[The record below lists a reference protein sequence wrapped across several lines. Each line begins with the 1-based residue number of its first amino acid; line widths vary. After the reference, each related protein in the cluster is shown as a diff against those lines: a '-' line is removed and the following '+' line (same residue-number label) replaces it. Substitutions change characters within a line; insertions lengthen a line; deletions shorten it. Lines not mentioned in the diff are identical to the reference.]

1 MNITE
6 YYKEFM
12 EFNPFLYLKECD
24 VEKRKFVTD
33 SAIQVY
39 DLLGESKIGKKC
51 DAGDIVAI
59 LKLIGTFVV
68 QEASDSAYKDQ
79 QELMR

>member
-1 MNITE
+1 MNTKE
-6 YYKEFM
+6 YYEEFM

-33 SAIQVY
+33 SAIKVY
-39 DLLGESKIGKKC
+39 DLLGESTIGKKC

-59 LKLIGTFVV
+59 LKLIGTFVI
-68 QEASDSAYKDQ
+68 QESSDSAYKDQ